1 MSNSYFNKVWR
12 SKRPHL
18 KPKTGST
25 FMKCEEC
32 TLLKDT
38 LYGAPG
44 VRATLDPKT
53 VEGARARHQVHLE
66 IVKQDRQYLADIA
79 EKARRAK
86 AELSPLRSVSIQAD
100 AANQTAFALPMC
112 STLIHG
118 TDK

>member
-1 MSNSYFNKVWR
+1 MQELYEHYKEQDPEGSGVSISYFNKVWR
-12 SKRPHL
+12 NKRPHL
-18 KPKTGST
+18 KPKSGST

-66 IVKQDRQYLADIA
+66 VRGCCG
-79 EKARRAK
+79 
-86 AELSPLRSVSIQAD
+86 LSVGSSPRLHS
-100 AANQTAFALPMC
+100 L
-112 STLIHG
+112 
-118 TDK
+118 